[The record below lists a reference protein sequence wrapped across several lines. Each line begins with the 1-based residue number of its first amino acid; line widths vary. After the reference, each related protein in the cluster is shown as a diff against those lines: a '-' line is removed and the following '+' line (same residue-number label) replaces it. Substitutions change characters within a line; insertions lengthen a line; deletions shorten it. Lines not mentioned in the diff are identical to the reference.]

1 MSGSLDP
8 VKYGGAPPEISAV
21 VLDPGLPGHAVSD
34 NDAGVTAG
42 QLGFGGE
49 KVEQSPP
56 PLPPPPVVSVPSTL
70 EIVAVMKLFAA
81 SLMVNVSSATQP
93 LVIAVK
99 LPPLL

>member
-1 MSGSLDP
+1 VL
-8 VKYGGAPPEISAV
+8 APE
-21 VLDPGLPGHAVSD
+21 LPGHAVSD

-49 KVEQSPP
+49 KVEQLPP
-56 PLPPPPVVSVPSTL
+56 PLPPPPPPEVSVPSTL
-70 EIVAVMKLFAA
+70 EIVAVMKLPVA

-93 LVIAVK
+93 LVMAVK